1 MSRTPVSPLAVA
13 WLFICLSG
21 TEPANADTTKSEP
34 AASLMRS
41 DSSPEHAHSRQFFD
55 RGVHLYRRG
64 DVQGAL
70 AEFQAAYRV
79 HPNYAALENVALCQK
94 ALFRYKESKAT
105 LESLLASHAH
115 ELTAADRATVD
126 ATIRDLAT
134 HIGSIKISVTPA
146 TAEISLDDSDLPNL
160 ELAGLI
166 ELDVGEHHLH
176 VEAEGYEP
184 ANRLLSIADGAN
196 APVGVALVP
205 THGFL
210 TVLAPDE
217 HSAIAVDGHAV
228 AFESYRGVV
237 LPGRHVIQVY
247 RTGFEPYE
255 AIVELEAGQSVT
267 IRGKLGE
274 PIEDDDA
281 PIKEF
286 QAGRPPRQ
294 LRGWYGLL
302 DFSVLN
308 WVGAPEFIDA
318 SGHGHLGYGY
328 GLHAGYRLFTP
339 IGIEAV
345 ISATHHDVI
354 GTCEADA
361 PLCDLQSATPTTNP
375 NYQLDTRRAGGAMRL
390 MSGGENI
397 RFTSSIGIGAVLHDL
412 HIFSKQPKGVD
423 AYFALEAGAQVN
435 LDHVLVELV
444 GVGWFESASSITARD
459 SAGQK
464 YAPYLNGNGIQM
476 FGLSLRVGWSEWT
489 PRDARR

>member
-1 MSRTPVSPLAVA
+1 MPQLAVA
-13 WLFICLSG
+13 WLFLCLLG
-21 TEPANADTTKSEP
+21 TEPAIADTTKVEP
-34 AASLMRS
+34 AGSLTQS
-41 DSSPEHAHSRQFFD
+41 DKSPEHAQGRLFFD
-55 RGVHLYRRG
+55 RGVHLYRKG

-70 AEFQAAYRV
+70 AEFQAAYRI

-105 LESLLASHAH
+105 LESLLARHAH

-126 ATIRDLAT
+126 TTINDLAT
-134 HIGSIKISVTPA
+134 HIGSLKLGVTPA
-146 TAEISLDDSDLPNL
+146 TADISLDGADLPSL
-160 ELAGLI
+160 ELARPI
-166 ELDVGEHHLH
+166 DLDVGEHHLH

-184 ANRLLSIADGAN
+184 ANRLLSVADGAN
-196 APVGVALVP
+196 APVSIALVP

-210 TVLAPDE
+210 TVLAPDA

-281 PIKEF
+281 PTKEP
-286 QAGRPPRQ
+286 QAEHPPRQ

-308 WVGAPEFIDA
+308 WVGAPEFVDA
-318 SGHGHLGYGY
+318 NGHGHLGYGY

-345 ISATHHDVI
+345 ISATHHDVA
-354 GTCEADA
+354 GTCEPYATICD
-361 PLCDLQSATPTTNP
+361 PLSTPK
-375 NYQLDTRRAGGAMRL
+375 YQLDTRRAGGAMRF
-390 MSGGENI
+390 MSGGEKI
-397 RFTSSIGIGAVLHDL
+397 RFTSSVGIGAVSHDL
-412 HIFSKQPKGVD
+412 HIFRMQPKGFD

-435 LDHVLVELV
+435 IDHVLVELV

-459 SAGQK
+459 SAGQQ